1 MHADVSEE
9 PASVVAEGP
18 AGGLSDSAVIGASV
32 RDPEQFAV
40 IYDRYSPA
48 LHRYAGRRV
57 GGADADDVVAA
68 AFLAAFR
75 ARARYD
81 LARPDARP
89 WLFGILTKE
98 IARRRRT
105 EKARLRALARTCADR
120 PAAGHAD
127 QVAANVS
134 AQAAR
139 RPLAR
144 ALRSLAPAERD
155 VLLLTA
161 WGELS
166 YAEIAEALGIPV
178 GTVRSRLN
186 RARRKIREALGGTD
200 PTAITEEPS

>member
-1 MHADVSEE
+1 MHAEVNKR
-9 PASVVAEGP
+9 PASIVAEGP
-18 AGGLSDSAVIGASV
+18 AGGPADSAVIGASMQ
-32 RDPEQFAV
+32 DPEQFAV

-57 GGADADDVVAA
+57 GAEDADDVVAA
-68 AFLAAFR
+68 TFLAAFR
-75 ARARYD
+75 ARTRYD
-81 LARPDARP
+81 LDRPDARP

-105 EKARLRALARTCADR
+105 EQARLRALARTCADR

-127 QVAANVS
+127 QVAADVS
-134 AQAAR
+134 AQATR
-139 RPLAR
+139 RALVR
-144 ALRSLAPAERD
+144 ALRGLAPADRD

-166 YAEIAEALGIPV
+166 YAEIAEALGVPV

-186 RARRKIREALGGTD
+186 RARRKVRQALGGTD

>member
-1 MHADVSEE
+1 MNEKVVSIAAQDPADT
-9 PASVVAEGP
+9 PT
-18 AGGLSDSAVIGASV
+18 DSAAIAAS
-32 RDPEQFAV
+32 RQDPEQFAA

-57 GGADADDVVAA
+57 GAADADDVVAA

-81 LARPDARP
+81 LTRPDARP

-105 EKARLRALARTCADR
+105 EQARLRTLARTGPDR
-120 PAAGHAD
+120 PEPGPAD
-127 QVAANVS
+127 QVAAAVS
-134 AQAAR
+134 AQAVRQA
-139 RPLAR
+139 LAR
-144 ALRSLAPAERD
+144 ALRSLAPADRD

-161 WGELS
+161 WGELT

-186 RARRKIREALGGTD
+186 RARRKVREALGGTD
-200 PTAITEEPS
+200 PTAITEE

>member
-1 MHADVSEE
+1 MHADVSGE
-9 PASVVAEGP
+9 PASIVAEGP
-18 AGGLSDSAVIGASV
+18 AGGRADSAAIAASLQ
-32 RDPEQFAV
+32 DPEQFAV

-57 GGADADDVVAA
+57 GGEDADDVVAA

-75 ARARYD
+75 VRARYD

-105 EKARLRALARTCADR
+105 EQARLRALARTCADR

-127 QVAANVS
+127 QVAADVS
-134 AQAAR
+134 ALAAR
-139 RPLAR
+139 RALAR

-155 VLLLTA
+155 VLLLIA

-166 YAEIAEALGIPV
+166 YAEAAEALGIPA

-186 RARRKIREALGGTD
+186 RARRKVREALGGTD
-200 PTAITEEPS
+200 PTAVAEEQS

>member
-1 MHADVSEE
+1 VNKPVSIAAEHSANT
-9 PASVVAEGP
+9 PA
-18 AGGLSDSAVIGASV
+18 DSAVIGAS
-32 RDPEQFAV
+32 RQDPEQFAV

-57 GGADADDVVAA
+57 GADDADDIVAA

-75 ARARYD
+75 ARSRYD
-81 LARPDARP
+81 LTRPDARP

-105 EKARLRALARTCADR
+105 EQARLRALARTCADR
-120 PAAGHAD
+120 PTAGPAD
-127 QVAANVS
+127 QVAASVS
-134 AQAAR
+134 AQAVRHA
-139 RPLAR
+139 LAR
-144 ALRSLAPAERD
+144 ALRSLPPADRD

-186 RARRKIREALGGTD
+186 RARRKVREALGGTD
-200 PTAITEEPS
+200 PTAITEEQS